1 MGWNWCR
8 YGIWR
13 KKNISARSTLYS
25 ISLLTCCRVKN
36 GLTSRTTWKE
46 NIDQIL
52 KSISRSRSHLSHFV
66 VDRRSQPQISHQVE
80 HLWDNIL
87 QDWDQDSSWPLRHR
101 TEEQSDWLSPVSFW
115 PQCPPR
121 PRLSPPSRDPGWS
134 SRQAEKQKTRWEE
147 DFDVEEEE
155 RRWVEEWFVQIRK
168 EGEWEMM
175 VDNFYMIL
183 GIKFTLMMTMVVT
196 W

>member
-13 KKNISARSTLYS
+13 KKHIGAINFIFYFPA
-25 ISLLTCCRVKN
+25 IPVA
-36 GLTSRTTWKE
+36 GSRMVSHPAQPE

-52 KSISRSRSHLSHFV
+52 KIISRSRSHLSHFV

-80 HLWDNIL
+80 HLGGEKKEKLPMDSIL
-87 QDWDQDSSWPLRHR
+87 QDWDQDSSWPLRHW

-121 PRLSPPSRDPGWS
+121 ARLSPPSRDPG
-134 SRQAEKQKTRWEE
+134 
-147 DFDVEEEE
+147 
-155 RRWVEEWFVQIRK
+155 
-168 EGEWEMM
+168 
-175 VDNFYMIL
+175 
-183 GIKFTLMMTMVVT
+183 
-196 W
+196 